1 MGLKND
7 IYKAFEI
14 NMTDNGN
21 LTLDEGTIKRLNTLS
36 DNLSGAIIDFILK
49 QEFRIIQ
56 LESQLKVNNIKT
68 TAPLEADVLP
78 SVTTAVNGGMAGSPP
93 TPVANATG
101 VVSKGK
107 KGVMIPPINLDKNN
121 GQGGSLMVDGTAIVN
136 EKKTSVASG
145 RSRKSTVMLLKGEV
159 KDP

>member
-56 LESQLKVNNIKT
+56 LESQLKVNNI
-68 TAPLEADVLP
+68 
-78 SVTTAVNGGMAGSPP
+78 N
-93 TPVANATG
+93 
-101 VVSKGK
+101 
-107 KGVMIPPINLDKNN
+107 PIIITYIDS
-121 GQGGSLMVDGTAIVN
+121 Q
-136 EKKTSVASG
+136 
-145 RSRKSTVMLLKGEV
+145 
-159 KDP
+159 